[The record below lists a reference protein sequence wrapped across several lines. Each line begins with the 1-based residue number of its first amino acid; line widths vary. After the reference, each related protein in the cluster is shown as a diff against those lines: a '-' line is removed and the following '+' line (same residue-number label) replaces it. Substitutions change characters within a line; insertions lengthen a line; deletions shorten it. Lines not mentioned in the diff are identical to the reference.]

1 MSVVGGEGRQKNHR
15 PQLNNSPTQQLNDT
29 SMLGLF
35 CLPLSLLQ
43 NDTVDGGFDD
53 SVGVH
58 TYRLAIG
65 RGPLLSAWTVTQSFK
80 PSVKSRMLFLK

>member
-1 MSVVGGEGRQKNHR
+1 
-15 PQLNNSPTQQLNDT
+15 
-29 SMLGLF
+29 MLRLF
-35 CLPLSLLQ
+35 GLPLSLLQ

-53 SVGVH
+53 SVGV
-58 TYRLAIG
+58 LAYMLAVR